1 MTTTD
6 LLSQLLLTR
15 EEVAELLHVSPETV
29 KHLHRMRQLPA
40 VRVGKACMWKPETV
54 RAFVSGLTAEN

>member
-15 EEVAELLHVSPETV
+15 EEVAELLHVSAETV
-29 KHLHRMRQLPA
+29 KHLHRMKQLPA
-40 VRVGKACMWKPETV
+40 VKVGKSNMWKPETV
-54 RAFVSGLTAEN
+54 RAFVNNLEAGE